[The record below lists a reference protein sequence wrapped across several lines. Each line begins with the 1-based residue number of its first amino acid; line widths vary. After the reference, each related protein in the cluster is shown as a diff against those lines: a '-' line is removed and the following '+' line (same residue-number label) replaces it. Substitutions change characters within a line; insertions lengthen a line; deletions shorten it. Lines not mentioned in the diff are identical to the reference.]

1 MVTMLSATIWETAI
15 TTSTLLRVFCLRL
28 WLCSNICSW
37 LLTLL
42 SLWLVLFISRAL
54 LLAFL

>member
-15 TTSTLLRVFCLRL
+15 TTSTLLRVFYLRL